1 MARAWTPEGAADT
14 GGFANVFVLIALVA
28 MLIGTVLILAARD
41 PGSVDVPPGEAVD
54 VVHYTA
60 PDWDPFGHPLSAT
73 VPTNQSFNITTRETT
88 GTGKGEAADFNNSIR
103 WDATAEPGETWVAT
117 ITNNGNETIRVG
129 TTVSHNL
136 LYVSGGILVGVGI
149 LGFVSYRMGMR
160 RAGP

>member
-1 MARAWTPEGAADT
+1 M
-14 GGFANVFVLIALVA
+14 
-28 MLIGTVLILAARD
+28 
-41 PGSVDVPPGEAVD
+41 
-54 VVHYTA
+54 
-60 PDWDPFGHPLSAT
+60 
-73 VPTNQSFNITTRETT
+73 PTNQSFNITTRETT
-88 GTGKGEAADFNNSIR
+88 GTGKGEAADFHEPNGTTIR
-103 WDATAEPGETWVAT
+103 WHTTAEPGETWVAT